1 MQGKR
6 NYKDSLFRN
15 IFKDKKR
22 LCSLYNALSGENI
35 SPRDI
40 TINTL
45 RGTFYNDVKND
56 ISFKVGNHTVVL
68 MEHQGSYNV
77 PKSVDTLR
85 RRDFQKV
92 NCR

>member
-6 NYKDSLFRN
+6 NYKDSLFRI

-45 RGTFYNDVKND
+45 R
-56 ISFKVGNHTVVL
+56 
-68 MEHQGSYNV
+68 EHF
-77 PKSVDTLR
+77 TMI
-85 RRDFQKV
+85 
-92 NCR
+92 

>member
-6 NYKDSLFRN
+6 NYKDSLFIN

-22 LCSLYNALSGENI
+22 LCSLYNAL
-35 SPRDI
+35 
-40 TINTL
+40 
-45 RGTFYNDVKND
+45 
-56 ISFKVGNHTVVL
+56 
-68 MEHQGSYNV
+68 YNV

>member
-35 SPRDI
+35 SPKDI

-45 RGTFYNDVKND
+45 RGTFYHEKNAA
-56 ISFKVGNHTVVL
+56 KH
-68 MEHQGSYNV
+68 
-77 PKSVDTLR
+77 LR
-85 RRDFQKV
+85 RNSMCCIMVVINSDY
-92 NCR
+92 

>member
-45 RGTFYNDVKND
+45 RGTFYNDE
-56 ISFKVGNHTVVL
+56 IGRAS
-68 MEHQGSYNV
+68 
-77 PKSVDTLR
+77 
-85 RRDFQKV
+85 
-92 NCR
+92 CRERVCVIV

>member
-40 TINTL
+40 TCLLYTSPSP
-45 RGTFYNDVKND
+45 RDR
-56 ISFKVGNHTVVL
+56 
-68 MEHQGSYNV
+68 Q
-77 PKSVDTLR
+77 KSR
-85 RRDFQKV
+85 MPSSA
-92 NCR
+92 

>member
-56 ISFKVGNHTVVL
+56 ISFDIGNHTVVL
-68 MEHQGSYNV
+68 MEHQIMESQYAVKNV
-77 PKSVDTLR
+77 MVYW
-85 RRDFQKV
+85 QAV
-92 NCR
+92 